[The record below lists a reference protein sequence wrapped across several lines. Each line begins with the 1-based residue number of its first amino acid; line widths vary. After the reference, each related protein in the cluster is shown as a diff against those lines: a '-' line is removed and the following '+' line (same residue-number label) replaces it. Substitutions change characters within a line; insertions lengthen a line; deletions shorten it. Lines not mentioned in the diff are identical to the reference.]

1 MIMNKGENM
10 FNGTDEE
17 KKVLM
22 KKLVEDGIL
31 PDTKTYIFKMRQ
43 LYGGLDNKKEDI
55 KDFFDHTVVVPAD
68 LGC

>member
-1 MIMNKGENM
+1 M

-17 KKVLM
+17 KKILM

-31 PDTKTYIFKMRQ
+31 PDVKTYIFKMKQ
-43 LYGGLDNKKEDI
+43 LYGELNNQKEDI
-55 KDFFDHTVVVPAD
+55 KDFFDHTVVVPVD